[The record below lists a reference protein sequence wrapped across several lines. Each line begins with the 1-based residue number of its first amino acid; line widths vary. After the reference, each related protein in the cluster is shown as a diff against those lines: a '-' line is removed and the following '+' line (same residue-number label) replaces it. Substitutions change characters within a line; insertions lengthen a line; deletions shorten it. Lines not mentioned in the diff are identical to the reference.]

1 MSMMNYFSLGCG
13 RSTEVKD
20 APPFTTAK
28 LFFNRIVHQMRSNKG
43 EAHGQTRNEFLP
55 HYMSPSLSRRYIL
68 SVVVKSGQLLR
79 EGAIDQVNCFSPGGQ
94 LHPGP
99 VAHQFCAPPNF
110 TACRT
115 LHRAHAARSFCC
127 CCAGATTKMSRFC
140 LCARRHPTLAATL
153 SFLPA

>member
-1 MSMMNYFSLGCG
+1 MDCNKATALKTINGAEMSMMNYFSLGCG

-79 EGAIDQVNCFSPGGQ
+79 EGAIDQVNCFRLLVNCTLVPSRTNFAHRQYRQTSPRAA
-94 LHPGP
+94 HFTAHTPHVHFAAAAPGP
-99 VAHQFCAPPNF
+99 PP
-110 TACRT
+110 R
-115 LHRAHAARSFCC
+115 
-127 CCAGATTKMSRFC
+127 
-140 LCARRHPTLAATL
+140 
-153 SFLPA
+153 